1 MKVHYKAT
9 GRKALLSKQTSYR
22 SF

>member
-9 GRKALLSKQTSYR
+9 GGKALLSKQTSFR

>member
-1 MKVHYKAT
+1 LKVHYKAT
-9 GRKALLSKQTSYR
+9 GKKALLSKQTSFR

>member
-1 MKVHYKAT
+1 MKVHCKAT
-9 GRKALLSKQTSYR
+9 GKKALLSKQTSFR

>member
-1 MKVHYKAT
+1 LKVHYKAT
-9 GRKALLSKQTSYR
+9 GRKALLSKQTSFR